1 MSMGTLYMVIYGYIP
16 YLVVLI
22 FIAGILY
29 RFISWVISSSLTGL
43 YSVAIMPNRDDY
55 IKVTREVLK
64 RIFTFYTLNTND
76 RLLFIGSFLFH
87 WGIWVVLIG
96 HLGVI
101 LPESVLS
108 SFGITPSLHRLIA
121 YVAGGIAGT
130 MALTGLVILTIRR
143 IIGYEVRV
151 YSFNVRV
158 NTPKISYL
166 DDYFALSILL
176 LLVLFG
182 LMQTLWLPPKISYLD
197 DYFALSI
204 LLLLVLFGLMQTL
217 WLHPDFEATVVP
229 WIASLASFKPSV
241 SYIAT
246 APLITQVHVF
256 LAMLFI
262 AYFPWGKMMH
272 PFSFLVM
279 PTITRPAIKIS
290 KLGAS

>member
-151 YSFNVRV
+151 YSFNVRI
-158 NTPKISYL
+158 NT
-166 DDYFALSILL
+166 
-176 LLVLFG
+176 
-182 LMQTLWLPPKISYLD
+182 PKISYLD